1 LVIIVTP
8 YLVKPVAR
16 SVLATPDQGFAPAS
30 DAQSILLGNI
40 NRVYGVK
47 GSSSPDASY
56 QYTGRF
62 GFIYE

>member
-1 LVIIVTP
+1 VR
-8 YLVKPVAR
+8 PVPR
-16 SVLATPDQGFAPAS
+16 SALATPDQGFAPAS

-47 GSSSPDASY
+47 GSGSSDASY

-62 GFIYE
+62 GFIYQ